1 MESREGIS
9 GVTVISP
16 EAPSGYHVP
25 PWKENPTPVTS
36 VQPMTPSM
44 ASTGL
49 SGTSEKKKR
58 GRPRKYGPDGS
69 ARIVLS
75 PTPISSSAPPAS
87 GNFYVEQS
95 SVVRPTV
102 SEKKHKIKVGTE
114 KIGEW
119 VSCSTGGSFLPHLLT
134 VDTGED
140 VSNKVMSFSLEGPRA
155 ICIISAVGLISKV
168 TLRQPNLSGNTL
180 TYEGRFEI
188 LSLSGSF
195 TPFDMEDPRSGIMS
209 TSLASPDGR
218 VVGGLIAGLMI
229 AASPVQVIVGSF
241 LPSGDPELKPKKP
254 KAKATLNINASIPVG
269 IPRSFDAENKSFDTG
284 NLLPQSTVM
293 TNNLGAVPTAENS
306 SKSTTDINISLQG

>member
-49 SGTSEKKKR
+49 SGMSEKKKR

-114 KIGEW
+114 KIG
-119 VSCSTGGSFLPHLLT
+119 
-134 VDTGED
+134 
-140 VSNKVMSFSLEGPRA
+140 
-155 ICIISAVGLISKV
+155 
-168 TLRQPNLSGNTL
+168 
-180 TYEGRFEI
+180 
-188 LSLSGSF
+188 
-195 TPFDMEDPRSGIMS
+195 
-209 TSLASPDGR
+209 
-218 VVGGLIAGLMI
+218 
-229 AASPVQVIVGSF
+229 
-241 LPSGDPELKPKKP
+241 
-254 KAKATLNINASIPVG
+254 NINSSNSIL
-269 IPRSFDAENKSFDTG
+269 F
-284 NLLPQSTVM
+284 
-293 TNNLGAVPTAENS
+293 S
-306 SKSTTDINISLQG
+306 S